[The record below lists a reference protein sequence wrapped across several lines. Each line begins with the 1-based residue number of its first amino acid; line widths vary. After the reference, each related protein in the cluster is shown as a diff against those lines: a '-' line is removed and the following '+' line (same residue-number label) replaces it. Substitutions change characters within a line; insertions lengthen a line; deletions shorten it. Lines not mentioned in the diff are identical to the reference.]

1 MIGPETRLPGRA
13 ALTSALDADKSQAAP
28 QASQRGTPMTQAAVE
43 TDRRSIGTLR
53 GIIESTAFQ
62 RTLTVLILV
71 NAVTLGLETSD
82 AMMARAGTLLTAADR
97 LIVAVF
103 VLEILAKIVVY
114 GRGFVRDP
122 WNLFDF
128 VVISLSVLRA
138 FRVLRV
144 LRLVS
149 AVPSMR
155 QVVQGLLNAIPGMAT
170 TAGLLLLSFYV
181 FSVIAT
187 QLFGEAFEDWF
198 GSLGASM
205 YTLFQIMTLESWSM
219 GIVRPVMTEFP
230 WAWAFFVPF
239 IIINAFAV
247 LNLFVAIIV
256 NAMSTEA
263 FEESSA
269 SAHADSQRILE
280 ELSALR
286 RQIDVLSGR
295 LQGAD
300 RDLSGSDADAKGHL
314 NPA

>member
-1 MIGPETRLPGRA
+1 
-13 ALTSALDADKSQAAP
+13 
-28 QASQRGTPMTQAAVE
+28 
-43 TDRRSIGTLR
+43 
-53 GIIESTAFQ
+53 
-62 RTLTVLILV
+62 
-71 NAVTLGLETSD
+71 
-82 AMMARAGTLLTAADR
+82 
-97 LIVAVF
+97 
-103 VLEILAKIVVY
+103 
-114 GRGFVRDP
+114 
-122 WNLFDF
+122 
-128 VVISLSVLRA
+128 VLRI
-138 FRVLRV
+138 

-187 QLFGEAFEDWF
+187 KLFGNAFADWF

-219 GIVRPVMTEFP
+219 GIVRPVMETFP

-239 IIINAFAV
+239 IIIYAFAV

-263 FEESSA
+263 FEESPA

-280 ELSALR
+280 ELTALR
-286 RQIDVLSGR
+286 RQVGELSAR
-295 LQGAD
+295 LSQAGAA
-300 RDLSGSDADAKGHL
+300 RPRPRAAGVAGLSRGVVARSACTAWAISSRPGTSLWPPRRTPK
-314 NPA
+314 AR

>member
-1 MIGPETRLPGRA
+1 MAG
-13 ALTSALDADKSQAAP
+13 
-28 QASQRGTPMTQAAVE
+28 AAVE
-43 TDRRSIGTLR
+43 AGRRRGEMLR
-53 GIIESTAFQ
+53 QIIESKGFQ
-62 RTLTVLILV
+62 RALTALILI

-103 VLEILAKIVVY
+103 VLEMLAKIMVY

-122 WNLFDF
+122 WNVFDF
-128 VVISLSVLRA
+128 VVIGLSVLPATNAFSVMRA

-149 AVPSMR
+149 VVPSMR
-155 QVVQGLLNAIPGMAT
+155 KVVQGLLNAIPGMAT

-181 FSVIAT
+181 FSVVAT
-187 QLFGEAFEDWF
+187 KLFGDAFQEWF

-219 GIVRPVMTEFP
+219 GIVRPVMAEFP

-256 NAMSTEA
+256 NAMSNEA
-263 FEESSA
+263 FAESTA
-269 SAHADSQRILE
+269 TAHADSERILE
-280 ELSALR
+280 ELTALR
-286 RQIDVLSGR
+286 RELGAMARSLESAGR
-295 LQGAD
+295 AGRPRPQAPET
-300 RDLSGSDADAKGHL
+300 GSD
-314 NPA
+314 

>member
-1 MIGPETRLPGRA
+1 MREAMLEAGGRNGEV
-13 ALTSALDADKSQAAP
+13 L
-28 QASQRGTPMTQAAVE
+28 
-43 TDRRSIGTLR
+43 RR
-53 GIIESTAFQ
+53 IIESAAFQ
-62 RTLTVLILV
+62 RVLTALILV

-82 AMMARAGTLLTAADR
+82 AIMARAGGLLTLADR

-103 VLEILAKIVVY
+103 ILEILAKIVVY
-114 GRGFVRDP
+114 RRRFVRDP
-122 WNLFDF
+122 WNVFDF
-128 VVISLSVLRA
+128 VVISLSILPATESFSVLRA
-138 FRVLRV
+138 FRVLRI

-155 QVVQGLLNAIPGMAT
+155 SVVMGLLNAIPGMAT

-187 QLFGEAFEDWF
+187 QLFGEAFEEWF
-198 GSLGASM
+198 GSLGGSM
-205 YTLFQIMTLESWSM
+205 YTLFQIMTLDGWSM
-219 GIVRPVMTEFP
+219 DVVRPVMTEFP

-269 SAHADSQRILE
+269 TAHADSERILA
-280 ELSALR
+280 ELTALR
-286 RQIDVLSGR
+286 HQVDALTRSLESAGR
-295 LQGAD
+295 G
-300 RDLSGSDADAKGHL
+300 GHEGPRAPQT

>member
-1 MIGPETRLPGRA
+1 
-13 ALTSALDADKSQAAP
+13 
-28 QASQRGTPMTQAAVE
+28 
-43 TDRRSIGTLR
+43 
-53 GIIESTAFQ
+53 
-62 RTLTVLILV
+62 VLIV
-71 NAVTLGLETSD
+71 INAITLGLETSD
-82 AMMARAGTLLTAADR
+82 AAMARAGTLLTIADR

-103 VLEILAKIVVY
+103 IVEILAKILVY
-114 GRGFVRDP
+114 RRRFLRDP
-122 WNLFDF
+122 WNMFDF
-128 VVISLSVLRA
+128 VVIGLSILPATNSFSVLRA
-138 FRVLRV
+138 FRVLRI

-187 QLFGEAFEDWF
+187 KLFGNAFADWF

-219 GIVRPVMTEFP
+219 GIVRPVMETFP

-239 IIINAFAV
+239 IIIDAFAV
-247 LNLFVAIIV
+247 LNLLVAIIV

-263 FEESSA
+263 FEESPA

-280 ELSALR
+280 ELTALR
-286 RQIDVLSGR
+286 RQVGELSAR
-295 LQGAD
+295 LSQ
-300 RDLSGSDADAKGHL
+300 ADASKNLANSGV
-314 NPA
+314 P

>member
-1 MIGPETRLPGRA
+1 
-13 ALTSALDADKSQAAP
+13 
-28 QASQRGTPMTQAAVE
+28 MTEAAVDTGWRNGE
-43 TDRRSIGTLR
+43 WLRRL
-53 GIIESTAFQ
+53 IESTGFQ
-62 RTLTVLILV
+62 RALTILILI

-82 AMMARAGTLLTAADR
+82 EIMARAGALLITVDR

-103 VLEILAKIVVY
+103 VLEILAKIAVY
-114 GRGFVRDP
+114 RGRFVRDP
-122 WNLFDF
+122 WNVFDF
-128 VVISLSVLRA
+128 VVIGLSILPATSAFSVFRA

-187 QLFGEAFEDWF
+187 KLFGDVFEEWF

-219 GIVRPVMTEFP
+219 GIVRPVMAEFP

-239 IIINAFAV
+239 IIVTAFAV

-269 SAHADSQRILE
+269 SAHADSERILE
-280 ELSALR
+280 ELAALR
-286 RQIDVLSGR
+286 REVEALSGR
-295 LQGAD
+295 LETAD
-300 RDLSGSDADAKGHL
+300 RDGP
-314 NPA
+314 NR

>member
-1 MIGPETRLPGRA
+1 MAE
-13 ALTSALDADKSQAAP
+13 
-28 QASQRGTPMTQAAVE
+28 AAVGAG
-43 TDRRSIGTLR
+43 RRNGEALR
-53 GIIESTAFQ
+53 RIIESSGFQ
-62 RTLTVLILV
+62 RTLTLLILI

-82 AMMARAGTLLTAADR
+82 ALMARAGALLIAADR

-103 VLEILAKIVVY
+103 VIEILAKIAVY
-114 GRGFVRDP
+114 RRRFVRDP
-122 WNLFDF
+122 WNVFDF
-128 VVISLSVLRA
+128 VVIGLSLLPATSAFSALRA

-155 QVVQGLLNAIPGMAT
+155 SVVQGLLNAIPGMAT

-187 QLFGEAFEDWF
+187 QLFGEAFDEWF

-239 IIINAFAV
+239 IIVNAFAV

-269 SAHADSQRILE
+269 SAHADSERILE
-280 ELSALR
+280 ELAALR
-286 RQIDVLSGR
+286 REVEALTTRLESAGRDTPFAGSARDRLSPG
-295 LQGAD
+295 G
-300 RDLSGSDADAKGHL
+300 
-314 NPA
+314 

>member
-1 MIGPETRLPGRA
+1 
-13 ALTSALDADKSQAAP
+13 
-28 QASQRGTPMTQAAVE
+28 MTQAAVE
-43 TDRRSIGTLR
+43 TGRRHADTLR
-53 GIIESTAFQ
+53 RTIESKALQ
-62 RTLTVLILV
+62 RALMALILA

-82 AMMARAGTLLTAADR
+82 AMMARAGALLTAADR

-103 VLEILAKIVVY
+103 VLEMLAKIMVY

-128 VVISLSVLRA
+128 VVIGLSVLPATNAFSVLRA

-149 AVPSMR
+149 VVPSMR
-155 QVVQGLLNAIPGMAT
+155 KVVQGLLNAIPGMAT

-181 FSVIAT
+181 FSVVAT
-187 QLFGEAFEDWF
+187 KLFGDAFQDWF

-269 SAHADSQRILE
+269 TAHADSQRILD
-280 ELSALR
+280 ELAALR
-286 RQIDVLSGR
+286 AQVDVLSGR
-295 LQGAD
+295 LESAD
-300 RDLSGSDADAKGHL
+300 RDRPRPDRNARDRLISSTMK
-314 NPA
+314 

>member
-1 MIGPETRLPGRA
+1 
-13 ALTSALDADKSQAAP
+13 
-28 QASQRGTPMTQAAVE
+28 MTQAAVE

-128 VVISLSVLRA
+128 VVISLSVLPATNAFSVLRA

-187 QLFGEAFEDWF
+187 QLFGEAFEEWF

-314 NPA
+314 NPAG

>member
-1 MIGPETRLPGRA
+1 MTEVAAATGRR
-13 ALTSALDADKSQAAP
+13 Q
-28 QASQRGTPMTQAAVE
+28 GE
-43 TDRRSIGTLR
+43 TLR
-53 GIIESTAFQ
+53 RVIESATFQ
-62 RTLTVLILV
+62 RVLTALIV
-71 NAVTLGLETSD
+71 INAITLGLETSD
-82 AMMARAGTLLTAADR
+82 AVMARAGTLLTLADR

-103 VLEILAKIVVY
+103 VAEILAKIFVY
-114 GRGFVRDP
+114 RRGFVRDP
-122 WNLFDF
+122 WNVFDF
-128 VVISLSVLRA
+128 VVIGLSVLPATGSLSVLRA
-138 FRVLRV
+138 FRVLRI

-149 AVPSMR
+149 VVPSMR

-187 QLFGEAFEDWF
+187 KLFGDTFPDWF

-219 GIVRPVMTEFP
+219 GIVRPVMVEHP

-239 IIINAFAV
+239 IIVTAFAV

-269 SAHADSQRILE
+269 SAHADSQRILDE
-280 ELSALR
+280 LTALRHEVAALSAALAAPSR
-286 RQIDVLSGR
+286 
-295 LQGAD
+295 
-300 RDLSGSDADAKGHL
+300 AKE
-314 NPA
+314 

>member
-1 MIGPETRLPGRA
+1 MTEATLEAGRRNGE
-13 ALTSALDADKSQAAP
+13 AL
-28 QASQRGTPMTQAAVE
+28 
-43 TDRRSIGTLR
+43 RR
-53 GIIESTAFQ
+53 IIESAAFQ
-62 RTLTVLILV
+62 RALTALILV

-82 AMMARAGTLLTAADR
+82 AIMARAGRLLTLADR

-103 VLEILAKIVVY
+103 ILEILAKIVVY
-114 GRGFVRDP
+114 RRRFVRDP
-122 WNLFDF
+122 WNVFDF
-128 VVISLSVLRA
+128 VVISLSILPATNAFSVFRA

-155 QVVQGLLNAIPGMAT
+155 SVVQGLLNAIPGMAT

-187 QLFGEAFEDWF
+187 QLFGEAFEEWF

-205 YTLFQIMTLESWSM
+205 YTLFQIMTLDGWSM
-219 GIVRPVMTEFP
+219 DVVRPVMTEFP

-263 FEESSA
+263 FAESTA
-269 SAHADSQRILE
+269 TAHADSERILE
-280 ELSALR
+280 ELTALR
-286 RQIDVLSGR
+286 RQVDALTRSLESAGR
-295 LQGAD
+295 E
-300 RDLSGSDADAKGHL
+300 GHQEPRAPQT